1 MVPLGRQKEGHQ
13 PVTHKRDLQSQDN
26 ALFSADQDSGL
37 VGSSCGQSRVVR
49 SFVLLDNRWL

>member
-1 MVPLGRQKEGHQ
+1 M
-13 PVTHKRDLQSQDN
+13 THVRDLQSQDN

-37 VGSSCGQSRVVR
+37 VGSSRGQSRVVR